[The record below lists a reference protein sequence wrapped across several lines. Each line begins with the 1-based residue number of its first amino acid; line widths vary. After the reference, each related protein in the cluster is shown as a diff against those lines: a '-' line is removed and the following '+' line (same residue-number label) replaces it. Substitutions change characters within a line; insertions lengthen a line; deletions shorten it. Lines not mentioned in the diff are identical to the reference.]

1 MDELDD
7 FIALLELPIQNKAVL
22 VEALTHSSWINEFGE
37 EKGVTA
43 DNERLE
49 FLGDAVL
56 DLVVGA
62 YLFDHFPTMREGEM
76 TALRAALVRAET
88 LADFARQLKIDE
100 YLLLGYGEAETGGR
114 TKTAMLCAAF
124 EAVIGALYL
133 DVGLARLTPKIEE
146 IIEPTLQTIIDQSLH
161 KDPKSEFQAFA
172 QAEFGHTP
180 HYVLVHAEGPDHDKQ
195 FTLHLFVGNE
205 LWGEGHGS
213 SKQRA
218 AVSAAR
224 MGLIRAGLL
233 IGENQEIPD

>member
-7 FIALLELPIQNKAVL
+7 FIARLELPVKRRDVL

-37 EKGVTA
+37 EQGVTA

-56 DLVVGA
+56 DLIVGA
-62 YLFDHFPTMREGEM
+62 YLFYRFPTMREGEM

-88 LADFARQLKIDE
+88 LAQFARQLKIDD

-124 EAVIGALYL
+124 EAVVGALYL
-133 DVGLARLTPKIEE
+133 DVGLPQLTPMIER
-146 IIEPTLQTIIDQSLH
+146 IIEPTLKTIIDQSLH

-172 QAEFGHTP
+172 QAQFGHTP
-180 HYVLVHAEGPDHDKQ
+180 HYEVVYEGGPDHDKW
-195 FTLHLFVGNE
+195 FTLHLFVGDQ
-205 LWGEGHGS
+205 LWGEGHGA
-213 SKQRA
+213 SKQKA

-224 MGLIRAGLL
+224 IGLVRAGLL
-233 IGENQEIPD
+233 IKENEGIVG